1 MKLRF
6 IKRSLTTA
14 AFVASAGFLVSSA
27 FGQSADDMGQ
37 LLKDG
42 VELMQRGKAAEA
54 NAKFREVLAANPSN
68 EDAYNLVKST
78 DFQVFLEM
86 LKAGGSSEQT
96 AARLL
101 DLSHKAET
109 AMSQDAAAIAAL
121 VTEAI
126 NGNDLGKRTRAVN
139 QLVASHGEYAV
150 PALVKHLGS
159 NDIDV
164 RANAIIAISRLGTD
178 AVAPL
183 AASLTTGSD
192 MQRRNAAEILGR
204 IGDERAIPAL
214 LAASGSGGSAGDSAA
229 AAAAALGGSG
239 DASEAYLML
248 AKKYYHG
255 DAQTLRNYDG
265 TFTVWAAADGAVAGT
280 DVPGFIY
287 NYELAEQA
295 CYDALAL
302 NAASSKARAMIALTA
317 YGELAAWNNL
327 SAEAQASDAMA
338 STKSA
343 LAGARALAA
352 AAGHDDVMGALSMS
366 MHMRN
371 GDVAALLCGTLADL
385 GWSGD
390 LQGGSALTEALTDSD
405 KTIRYAAA
413 IALLRIDPSN
423 SFPTSNLVAQ
433 LAGDAASEAA
443 IQQVL
448 VIDSDTK
455 NGMNTQRA
463 LNDAGF
469 YAVAAQSGAE
479 GLLIAKRTGGFDAIM
494 VRDTLSDLTSYQVL
508 DELRGDFRTAN
519 AKTVVIGGDAA
530 KYSNHGIAGV
540 SPTSDD
546 AVGLVKSVKD
556 ALAGATDANAA
567 AANGLSVSA
576 SNAVAGVKGGAFNL
590 SDAQGGLLAALRDGS
605 ADEVRL
611 AALGALANI
620 ADADAAGTLTG
631 VLSRSENSAEI
642 RAAAGAALG
651 RAIMGVAPSGDALD
665 ALVAA
670 MGDESIAVRTAAGG
684 ALSCADLT
692 DDQRAKVLM
701 ARRLK

>member
-1 MKLRF
+1 M
-6 IKRSLTTA
+6 
-14 AFVASAGFLVSSA
+14 ASAGFLVSSA
-27 FGQSADDMGQ
+27 FGQSADDLGQ

-42 VELMQRGKAAEA
+42 VELMQRGKADEA
-54 NAKFREVLAANPSN
+54 NAKFREVLAASPSN

-78 DFQVFLEM
+78 DFTIFLEM

-101 DLSHKAET
+101 DLSHLAET
-109 AMSQDAAAIAAL
+109 AKSQDAGAIAAL
-121 VTEAI
+121 VNTAV
-126 NGNDLGKRTRAVN
+126 NGSDLGERTSAVN

-150 PALVKHLGS
+150 AALVKHLGS

-164 RANAIIAISRLGTD
+164 RANAIIAISRIGTD

-183 AASLTTGSD
+183 AASLSMGND

-204 IGDERAIPAL
+204 IGDERAVPAL
-214 LAASGSGGSAGDSAA
+214 LAAAGGEGAAAASAA
-229 AAAAALGGSG
+229 AAAAALGGAG

-248 AKKYYHG
+248 AVKYFHG

-265 TFTVWAAADGAVAGT
+265 TFTVWSAADDALVGT

-287 NYELAEQA
+287 HFELAEQA
-295 CYDALAL
+295 CYEALAL
-302 NAASSKARAMIALTA
+302 NPASSKARAMIALTA
-317 YGELAAWNNL
+317 YGELAAWNQL
-327 SAEAQASDAMA
+327 DAETQGSEAMA
-338 STKSA
+338 GTRSA
-343 LAGARALAA
+343 LDGARALAA
-352 AAGHDDVMGALSMS
+352 AAGHDDVMAALGMA
-366 MHMRN
+366 MHMRS
-371 GDVAALLCGTLADL
+371 GSVAALLCGTLADL

-390 LQGGSALTEALTDSD
+390 LQAGSALTEALTDAD

-413 IALLRIDPSN
+413 IALMRIDPSA

-433 LAGDAASEAA
+433 LGGDAASEAA

-455 NGMNTQRA
+455 NGMNSQRA

-479 GLLIAKRTGGFDAIM
+479 GLLIAKRTGGFDAIL

-546 AVGLVKSVKD
+546 TAGLVKSVQD
-556 ALAGATDANAA
+556 ALAGSTDANAA
-567 AANGLSVSA
+567 AANDLSIAA
-576 SNAVAGVKGGAFNL
+576 SNAIAGVKGSAFTL
-590 SDAQGGLLAALRDGS
+590 SDAQGGLLMALRDGA

-611 AALGALANI
+611 AALGALKNI
-620 ADADAAGTLTG
+620 ANADAAGALTG
-631 VLSRSENSAEI
+631 VVARSENSAEI
-642 RAAAGAALG
+642 RAAGAGALG
-651 RAIMGVAPSGDALD
+651 QAIMGVAPSEDALN

-670 MGDESIAVRTAAGG
+670 MGDDSVAVRTAAGE

-692 DDQRAKVLM
+692 DEQRAKVLM